1 MMDCWRIFC
10 NFATSFRLS
19 GRRDD
24 LQLTNNNLLI
34 NFFLVLIMIEAI
46 LKQGNEDP
54 LQEAMAFMA
63 QLMKHFGTIQQAL
76 EENVQLK
83 QRVAALESENA
94 ALTETLEQWKH
105 NDEWSNRVTYD
116 NVVDQIASLEDAS
129 KRDDARRMFEALLKK
144 SQVAQFRRDI
154 KKRVKELNEEGDTY
168 SDAQVAEAL
177 ESLVGKGQVIDA
189 KWKWAAVYWYLRW
202 TCNYPVDVKLAWT
215 DKTKEQIAAAKGD
228 NGNANPNANPND
240 NTGGDNQGGG
250 GDSGSIIDGTDE
262 G

>member
-1 MMDCWRIFC
+1 
-10 NFATSFRLS
+10 
-19 GRRDD
+19 
-24 LQLTNNNLLI
+24 
-34 NFFLVLIMIEAI
+34 MIEAI
-46 LKQGNEDP
+46 MKQGNEDP

-144 SQVAQFRRDI
+144 GQVTQFRRDI
-154 KKRVKELNEEGDTY
+154 KKRVKELNEEGDAY
-168 SDAQVAEAL
+168 SDNQVAEVL
-177 ESLVGKGQVIDA
+177 KSCVGKGLVIDA
-189 KWKWAAVYWYLRW
+189 KWKWAGVYWYLRW
-202 TCNYPVDVKLAWT
+202 SCNYPVDAKDFCAKIKSLELDIPEECECSYESIRKICTLSFMNYDPRWMDVVRVSKNDQGMFSQCREIALKLA
-215 DKTKEQIAAAKGD
+215 DELGKTCLLQE
-228 NGNANPNANPND
+228 
-240 NTGGDNQGGG
+240 
-250 GDSGSIIDGTDE
+250 
-262 G
+262 